1 MLNTSNVPVEA
12 PGERPHR
19 VLTVCGGTNIGSERK
34 QNQDTYVIADL
45 ESGRVSRPC
54 IRTDVW
60 VSRPGVLMLV
70 CDGMGG
76 RAAGDVAAQL
86 AAESIK
92 HDLQAEGDNVGRA
105 PGESLNRAVLGANK
119 VILDEAHAHPE
130 EWGMGTTCT
139 AAIVSPDRLAI
150 VQVGDS
156 RAYLFRE
163 GRLHTLTRDQT
174 LASDLVDSGALKR
187 DEVESFPYRHV
198 LAQAL
203 GTNAKVK
210 PVTTNID
217 LREGDRVLLCS
228 DGLHGPVSDE
238 TIGSILTHTPDVAEV
253 SQALI
258 AAALAAGGPDNVT
271 VVIADCGPLT
281 RMTRTSPGWA
291 LSAEPAP
298 RSGGG

>member
-1 MLNTSNVPVEA
+1 MLGKSNAPEET

-19 VLTVCGGTNIGSERK
+19 ILTVCGGTNVGSQREE
-34 QNQDTYVIADL
+34 NQDTFVIADL
-45 ESGRVSRPC
+45 ESGHVSRPC

-76 RAAGDVAAQL
+76 RPAGDVAAQL
-86 AAESIK
+86 AAASIK
-92 HDLQAEGDNVGRA
+92 DELQAEGDNVGRA
-105 PGESLNRAVLGANK
+105 PGQSLKRAVLGANK
-119 VILDEAHAHPE
+119 AILAEAKAHPE
-130 EWGMGTTCT
+130 ERGMGTTCT

-156 RAYLFRE
+156 RAYLLRG
-163 GRLHTLTRDQT
+163 GRLHVLTRDQT
-174 LASDLVDSGALKR
+174 LASDLVDSGALKSE
-187 DEVESFPYRHV
+187 DVESFPYRHV

-203 GTNAKVK
+203 GTDSYVK
-210 PVTTNID
+210 PVMTD
-217 LREGDRVLLCS
+217 VELREGDRVLLCS

-238 TIGSILTHTPDVAEV
+238 TIGEIMIRTPDVAEV

-271 VVIADCGPLT
+271 VVIADCGPLSRQT
-281 RMTRTSPGWA
+281 ATSPGWA
-291 LSAEPAP
+291 LSGEQAPPAKNA
-298 RSGGG
+298 